1 MIAIAAVLLAVALPA
16 VALASAAQ
24 PALSYDP
31 PAGWKR
37 GPYNSPAVFTAPGG
51 QAELHVYGFQRYD
64 GDVRARMRQTRLF
77 ELIGIEHREHGP
89 LEPPKAGELT
99 VQGAGQVPFVTFAE
113 QRNGVVRYR
122 LRVAVPAP
130 GAVALVEF
138 HALTLDA
145 WKRELATVDKVF
157 ASMRVGDAPA
167 AAATAGPAPG
177 QKFGG
182 LYLASVR
189 RMVFRATGG
198 SEWTTSTEFYLLSP
212 DGKLYRGHGLPE
224 VPGGNVARFDY
235 EKARRADPG
244 NSGSYT
250 ASGSRVTITVGDE
263 RINAAVTGQDELE
276 IRGTKFRRST
286 K

>member
-1 MIAIAAVLLAVALPA
+1 VIAGAAVQLALALPA
-16 VALASAAQ
+16 AAP

-37 GPYNSPAVFTAPGG
+37 GPYNSPAIYTAPDG

-89 LEPPKAGELT
+89 LEPPKEGQLT
-99 VQGAGQVPFVTFAE
+99 VQGAGQVPLVTFAE

-122 LRVAVPAP
+122 LRVAIPAP

-145 WKRELATVDKVF
+145 WKRELATLDKVF
-157 ASMRVGDAPA
+157 ASMRVGDAPGP
-167 AAATAGPAPG
+167 AATRPAQG
-177 QKFGG
+177 VSG
-182 LYLASVR
+182 LYLATVR
-189 RMVFRATGG
+189 RMVFRPTGG

-212 DGKLYRGHGLPE
+212 EGKLYRGHGLPE

-244 NSGSYT
+244 NSGTYS
-250 ASGSRVTITVGDE
+250 ASGKNLTLMVGEE
-263 RINAAVTGQDELE
+263 RISATPSGQDELE

>member
-1 MIAIAAVLLAVALPA
+1 LIAVAAVLLALALPA
-16 VALASAAQ
+16 AAQ

-37 GPYNSPAVFTAPGG
+37 GPYSSPAIHTAPGG
-51 QAELHVYGFQRYD
+51 QAELHVYGFQRYE

-89 LEPPKAGELT
+89 LEPPKAGALT

-122 LRVAVPAP
+122 LRAAIPAP

-138 HALTLDA
+138 HALTLEA
-145 WKRELATVDKVF
+145 WKRELAAMDQVF
-157 ASMRVGDAPA
+157 ASMRIGDAPA
-167 AAATAGPAPG
+167 AAAARPAQGPG

-189 RMVFRATGG
+189 RMVFRPTGG

-212 DGKLYRGHGLPE
+212 EGKVYRGHGLPE
-224 VPGGNVARFDY
+224 VPGGNVARFDF

-244 NSGSYT
+244 NSGTYS
-250 ASGSRVTITVGDE
+250 ASGSRVTITVGEE
-263 RINAAVTGQDELE
+263 RINAALSGQDELE

>member
-1 MIAIAAVLLAVALPA
+1 MIAVAALLLAVALPA
-16 VALASAAQ
+16 AAQ
-24 PALSYDP
+24 PALSALSYDP

-37 GPYNSPAVFTAPGG
+37 GPYNSPAVFAAPDG

-122 LRVAVPAP
+122 LRAAVPAP

-138 HALTLDA
+138 HALNLDA
-145 WKRELATVDKVF
+145 WKRELAAVDKVF

-167 AAATAGPAPG
+167 AARAQSAQGRG
-177 QKFGG
+177 QKFSG
-182 LYLASVR
+182 LYLATVR
-189 RMVFRATGG
+189 RMVFRPTGG

-212 DGKLYRGHGLPE
+212 QGKVYRGHGLPE

-244 NSGSYT
+244 NSGSYS
-250 ASGSRVTITVGDE
+250 ASGSRVTITVGEE
-263 RINAAVTGQDELE
+263 RISATLNGQDELQ